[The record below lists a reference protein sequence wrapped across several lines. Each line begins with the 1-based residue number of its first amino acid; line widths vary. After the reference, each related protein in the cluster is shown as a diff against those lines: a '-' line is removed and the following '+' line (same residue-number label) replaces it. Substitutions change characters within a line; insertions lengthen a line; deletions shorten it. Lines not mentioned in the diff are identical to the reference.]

1 MKPKRNAMSKPIHD
15 TFGPYKV
22 TKRIGKGGQGEVWR
36 AEGSDKQKVAL
47 KLIQLGNAVDYA
59 KDIRKR
65 VDREAKAL
73 KSGKHHGVVGFIDS
87 GEENNHIWIAYEL
100 IAGSNVED
108 VLSSSGG
115 ISFEDLNNFITKM
128 AESLD
133 YIHGAKIYH
142 RDLKPSNIMLRSRG
156 TWSSP
161 VIVDFGYS
169 MQTNVSL
176 SRLTVSGYAVGTRG
190 FMAPELADTKSF
202 SPLSDQ
208 FAFAR
213 IVIEVFITA
222 LDKDPKDYNSDH
234 EEMLRELEEHQ
245 NSHQILQ
252 QACNKDPKKRFEC
265 VTDFANAL
273 SEAISDDGLLES
285 VDEVSP
291 VTIQL
296 DQNQEL
302 GKKEKLINYFERL
315 SCEVKDKRHAGGA
328 LWIIGDTAIMK
339 TIIDHLSEL
348 DIDIGFASKGGR
360 ASNHRPAWYTKSP
373 R

>member
-1 MKPKRNAMSKPIHD
+1 MSKPIHD
-15 TFGPYKV
+15 TFGPYKL
-22 TKRIGKGGQGEVWR
+22 TKRIGEGGQGQVWR
-36 AEGSDKQKVAL
+36 AEGPDKQRVAL

-59 KDIRKR
+59 KDIRRR

-73 KSGKHHGVVGFIDS
+73 KSGKHPGVVEFIDS
-87 GEENNHIWIAYEL
+87 GEEHNHIWIAYEL
-100 IAGSNVED
+100 IAGQNVAD

-128 AESLD
+128 AKSLD
-133 YIHGAKIYH
+133 YIHAAKIYH
-142 RDLKPSNIMLRSRG
+142 RDLKPSNIMLRSKV

-176 SRLTVSGYAVGTRG
+176 SRLTVSNYAVGTRG

-222 LDKDPKDYNSDH
+222 LDKDPKYYNSDH
-234 EEMLRELEEHQ
+234 EEMLRELEKHQ
-245 NSHQILQ
+245 NSYEVLQ

-273 SEAISDDGLLES
+273 SEAISNDGLLES

-291 VTIQL
+291 ITIQL

-315 SCEVKDKRHAGGA
+315 GCEVKDKRHAGGA

-339 TIIDHLSEL
+339 IIIDHLSEL

-360 ASNHRPAWYTKSP
+360 ASNHRPAWFTKSP